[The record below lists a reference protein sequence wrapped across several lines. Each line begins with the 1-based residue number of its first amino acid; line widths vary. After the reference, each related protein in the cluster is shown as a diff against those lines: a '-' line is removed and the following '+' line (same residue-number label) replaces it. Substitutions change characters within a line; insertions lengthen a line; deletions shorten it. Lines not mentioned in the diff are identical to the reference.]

1 MSVCEHFAGIRTNLR
16 GTAMRIK
23 LQIVIDDEHN
33 GTTVED
39 IIVLE
44 KSAGEDQPIGL
55 SLAES
60 KRTLK
65 ELQKHIVSHQALK
78 YFHSNRCCPHC
89 QKKRRIKDTYTVQYR
104 SLFGIVTLPSKR
116 LYSFRCRPTAVKTFS
131 PLKHWI
137 RDHNSPELLYI

>member
-1 MSVCEHFAGIRTNLR
+1 
-16 GTAMRIK
+16 MRIK

-60 KRTLK
+60 KR
-65 ELQKHIVSHQALK
+65 ALK
-78 YFHSNRCCPHC
+78 
-89 QKKRRIKDTYTVQYR
+89 
-104 SLFGIVTLPSKR
+104 
-116 LYSFRCRPTAVKTFS
+116 
-131 PLKHWI
+131 
-137 RDHNSPELLYI
+137 